1 MNVRHL
7 LLPLVFTML
16 VACGVS
22 DQDRANMKEKMT
34 LETERAKIW
43 TATLPNCKPFASEST
58 AFNTK
63 NHDALARIATWWDAL
78 SPSKRKALL
87 DEHAAE
93 DAITIRAIMAA
104 TKPCPDELRAAL
116 KGN

>member
-1 MNVRHL
+1 MNVRRL

-16 VACGVS
+16 VGCGVS
-22 DQDRANMKEKMT
+22 DQDRANMNEKMS

-43 TATLPNCKPFASEST
+43 TAAVPNCKTLASEST

-63 NHDALARIATWWDAL
+63 HHEALARIATWWDAL
-78 SPSKRKALL
+78 SPSKRKTLL

-93 DAITIRAIMAA
+93 DAATIRAMMLA
-104 TKPCPDELRAAL
+104 TKPCPDELKAAL
-116 KGN
+116 KGL

>member
-7 LLPLVFTML
+7 LLSLVFTML

-22 DQDRANMKEKMT
+22 DLDRANMKEKMA

-43 TATLPNCKPFASEST
+43 SATAPNCKALASQST

-78 SPSKRKALL
+78 SASKRKTLL

-93 DAITIRAIMAA
+93 DAATIRAMMEAI
-104 TKPCPDELRAAL
+104 KPCPDELKASL